1 MYSAYILRVSSQ
13 ILSATMGG
21 MAVFSL
27 YSAGVLPEPHSVCLM
42 LVEALRWGGLATT
55 IVYCQDKYLGS

>member
-13 ILSATMGG
+13 TLSAAMGG

-27 YSAGVLPEPHSVCLM
+27 YYAAVLPEPHIVCLM
-42 LVEALRWGGLATT
+42 LAEALKWGGLATA
-55 IVYCQDKYLGS
+55 IVYCQEKYLGS

>member
-1 MYSAYILRVSSQ
+1 MQAAFLLNSASRV
-13 ILSATMGG
+13 LSATMGG

-27 YSAGVLPEPHSVCLM
+27 YYAAVLPEPHSVCLM
-42 LVEALRWGGLATT
+42 LAEALKWGGLATT

>member
-1 MYSAYILRVSSQ
+1 MYSAFIIRVSSQ
-13 ILSATMGG
+13 LLSVIMGG

-27 YSAGVLPEPHSVCLM
+27 YYAAILPDSHAVCLM
-42 LVEALRWGGLATT
+42 LAEALKRGGFASA

>member
-1 MYSAYILRVSSQ
+1 MYSAYILRVGSQ
-13 ILSATMGG
+13 ILSAAMGG

-27 YSAGVLPEPHSVCLM
+27 YYAAVLPEPHSVCLM
-42 LVEALRWGGLATT
+42 LAEALKWGGVATI